1 MDGRPEDQVPGL
13 IRALYDVVAQL
24 EGLFT
29 GRRFTLDG
37 HLVGSI
43 GEVYAAHRYA
53 LTLLPASTM
62 GRDAIAPDGR
72 DVEIKATQGT
82 SIGLRHEPRHLL
94 VLRLTREGE
103 AIEVYNGPGAPV
115 WQAAGAMQRNGQRSV
130 SLSRLRAL
138 MQDVSESERLPAR
151 PQQDRVVAPIDAP
164 GRAVDPNGGPHPRPR
179 VASSGLFIYAK
190 DLPRMAAFY
199 ETVLDLAP
207 AHPSPDLVMLRAPGI
222 ELLLHAIPP
231 HIAAD
236 IDISVPPVAREDAAL
251 KFFFTV
257 PSLAAAAGIA
267 ARHGGEVLAARWQG
281 PGFSVRNAV
290 DPEGNIFQLREA
302 SP

>member
-1 MDGRPEDQVPGL
+1 MNGRPEDQVPGL
-13 IRALYDVVAQL
+13 VRALYNVVAQL
-24 EGLFT
+24 EGLFD

-43 GEVYAAHRYA
+43 GEVYAMHRYG

-72 DVEIKATQGT
+72 DVEIKATQRN
-82 SIGLRHEPRHLL
+82 SVGLRHEPRHLL
-94 VLRLTREGE
+94 VLRLTRDGE
-103 AIEVYNGPGAPV
+103 AIEVYNGPGAPA

-138 MQDVSESERLPAR
+138 MQEVPESERLPVR
-151 PQQDRVVAPIDAP
+151 PQEVVVVAPNDAP
-164 GRAVDPNGGPHPRPR
+164 WPAVTSSGESHALPR

-190 DLPRMAAFY
+190 DLPRMAGFY
-199 ETVLDLAP
+199 EAVLGMVP
-207 AHPSPDLVMLRAPGI
+207 FRTSPELVVLRAPGI

-231 HIAAD
+231 HIAAY
-236 IDISVPPVAREDAAL
+236 IDIAVPPAPREDVAL

-257 PSLAAAAGIA
+257 PSLAVAAEAA
-267 ARHGGEVLAARWQG
+267 ARHGGEVLAAQWQG

-290 DPEGNIFQLREA
+290 DPEGNLFQLRQA
-302 SP
+302 VP